1 MGSLGEGGV
10 RFPPPHKFNNMTIY
24 QLQKLKKGI
33 PTVVNFGKDEWASRE
48 DLELLRCIQMEN
60 NPFTPYRLVEN
71 NGGKITNGN
80 WQTQFSEDENKMLNC
95 EHELSVVVGWS
106 SCRKCK
112 WSELTSC
119 AGMYDIEELN
129 R

>member
-1 MGSLGEGGV
+1 M
-10 RFPPPHKFNNMTIY
+10 KIY

-33 PTVVNFGKDEWASRE
+33 PTVVKFGAKEWAHRE
-48 DLELLRCIQMEN
+48 PLELFRCIQMKN
-60 NPFTPYRLVEN
+60 NPLTPYRLVEN

-95 EHELSVVVGWS
+95 DHEKSVVCGYE
-106 SCRKCK
+106 SCQKCK
-112 WSELTSC
+112 WSELTAL
-119 AGMYDIEELN
+119 AGMYNIEELN